1 MLSYLY
7 RGEDSFFVIGNT
19 KREKVYR
26 IELNF
31 YEKMIMTKDIE
42 ISENFL
48 PEENTVSGV
57 CSPVLLDMRIF
68 SYFCLLKGLSLYV
81 YLISRLEAPSL
92 GGIPF
97 PCDEKK
103 RNSLPYGKEILSGRK
118 RIKITSNTKIYSILV
133 LLR

>member
-1 MLSYLY
+1 
-7 RGEDSFFVIGNT
+7 
-19 KREKVYR
+19 
-26 IELNF
+26 
-31 YEKMIMTKDIE
+31 MIKDIE

-57 CSPVLLDMRIF
+57 CFPVLLDMRIF

-97 PCDEKK
+97 ACDEKK
-103 RNSLPYGKEILSGRK
+103 RNSLSYGEEILSGRK
-118 RIKITSNTKIYSILV
+118 RIKNTSNTKIYSHFV
-133 LLR
+133 LYR